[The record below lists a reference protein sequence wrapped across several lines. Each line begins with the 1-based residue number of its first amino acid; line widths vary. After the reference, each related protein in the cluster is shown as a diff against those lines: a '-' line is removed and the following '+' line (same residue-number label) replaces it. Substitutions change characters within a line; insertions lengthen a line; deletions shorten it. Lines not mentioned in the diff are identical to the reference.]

1 MADIAASF
9 EHVVAE
15 VLVERSLKYA
25 LDKGIKSLVMVGG
38 VAANNR
44 LREMMSDEAFKKS
57 VVLHI
62 APKEFCTDNA
72 AMIGTAA
79 LLRLESGTSP
89 SSIELGVSPRFQLDH
104 SDLLYQAV
112 PPF

>member
-1 MADIAASF
+1 MMLKEAS
-9 EHVVAE
+9 
-15 VLVERSLKYA
+15 R
-25 LDKGIKSLVMVGG
+25 
-38 VAANNR
+38 
-44 LREMMSDEAFKKS
+44 KS
-57 VVLHI
+57 VEVHF

-79 LLRLESGTSP
+79 LLRLESGISS
-89 SSIELGVSPRFQLDH
+89 SSIDLGVSARFQLDQ